1 MKKAKVYAIN
11 AKTEYDLVNK
21 INDSKLDIFATTPIQ
36 KNDGSWVAF
45 VYYHPRD
52 DEMQE
57 KLSHTISTSKSNSS
71 SPAFI
76 PSPEQ
81 LERWKQSKPT
91 KKTIDLLRKKGFIE
105 EELRYIK
112 TQFDAHQIL
121 ENLKKENI

>member
-91 KKTIDLLRKKGFIE
+91 KKNHRFIKKKRIYRRRIE
-105 EELRYIK
+105 IYKNAI
-112 TQFDAHQIL
+112 
-121 ENLKKENI
+121 